1 MVLAQSTIICGIVEL
16 CRLAATSCLRSSNP
30 PTFIPSVS
38 SKQSPIL
45 KHWLATGSVAF
56 VTSCG
61 CSLPFTQNLPQSL
74 LFGMAAVPGVAVS
87 TIVKSR
93 QRKQQI
99 NRQLERGKS
108 RLHQLQQRSGLLD
121 RQLLVKGKERQA
133 IEIRV
138 AQLHTVAAELKAQI
152 NTDRQQYQQ
161 LEQELALAAIYCQE
175 QQLCGEKL
183 DRKIQEKQA
192 RSLEVDTELNQL
204 KVDISRLQFDKN
216 QLATATDR
224 AKISLSNI
232 QSEIERC
239 TAIKQ
244 ELALEIQQLQP
255 PQPIDSNSFA
265 RSLEQQNLIQALEL
279 VISERQQIKTD
290 LTLTID
296 RLEQKIAE
304 KSVAANGQSQKLVE
318 IGAKLS
324 ATELA
329 LTAKQ
334 AQLEELSAQVLVKYN
349 DLQKV
354 EYVNEAADILT
365 EQLTQRELK
374 IADLELSS
382 RRAELE
388 NLDLKIQSRRQE
400 ITRIDT
406 EPNLQT
412 FEPKPPLVSR
422 SIEPAASEGEW
433 YDKFIDNPHLSVL
446 QHIEKHG
453 TITEAEASSKLGNAR
468 SVRQFANKLAE
479 YTQDLPFSIRVESS
493 PKGNRYLKENQS

>member
-1 MVLAQSTIICGIVEL
+1 M
-16 CRLAATSCLRSSNP
+16 
-30 PTFIPSVS
+30 
-38 SKQSPIL
+38 
-45 KHWLATGSVAF
+45 TGSVAF

-74 LFGMAAVPGVAVS
+74 LIGMAAVPGAAVS

-93 QRKQQI
+93 QRKRQI

-108 RLHQLQQRSGLLD
+108 RLHQLQQRAGLLD

-138 AQLHTVAAELKAQI
+138 AQLHTVAADLKTKI

-161 LEQELALAAIYCQE
+161 LEHELALATIYCQE
-175 QQLCGEKL
+175 QQLCAEKL

-192 RSLEVDTELNQL
+192 LSLEVDTNLNQL
-204 KVDISRLQFDKN
+204 KVEISQLQADKLQIIN
-216 QLATATDR
+216 TNDR
-224 AKISLSNI
+224 AKISLRNI

-244 ELALEIQQLQP
+244 ELTLEIQQLQQP
-255 PQPIDSNSFA
+255 PIDSASFA
-265 RSLEQQNLIQALEL
+265 HSLEQQHPIQSLDL
-279 VISERQQIKTD
+279 VIFERQQLQTD
-290 LTLTID
+290 LTVAID
-296 RLEQKIAE
+296 RLERTIAE
-304 KSVAANGQSQKLVE
+304 KSVVVRMQSEKLGE
-318 IGAKLS
+318 LDSQLS
-324 ATELA
+324 VTELA
-329 LTAKQ
+329 LIAKQ
-334 AQLEELSAQVLVKYN
+334 AQLEELSSQVLVKYN
-349 DLQKV
+349 DLQNV
-354 EYVNEAADILT
+354 EYANEATDILT

-382 RRAELE
+382 RKAELE
-388 NLDLKIQSRRQE
+388 NLDLKIQSRLLE
-400 ITRIDT
+400 IASIDS
-406 EPNLQT
+406 EQNLQS
-412 FEPKPPLVSR
+412 FDPKPPVISR
-422 SIEPAASEGEW
+422 SIESEASAGEW

>member
-1 MVLAQSTIICGIVEL
+1 M
-16 CRLAATSCLRSSNP
+16 
-30 PTFIPSVS
+30 
-38 SKQSPIL
+38 
-45 KHWLATGSVAF
+45 TGSVAF

-74 LFGMAAVPGVAVS
+74 LVGMAAVPGVAVS

-93 QRKQQI
+93 QRKRQI
-99 NRQLERGKS
+99 NRQLQRGKS

-121 RQLLVKGKERQA
+121 RQLLIKGKERQA
-133 IEIRV
+133 SEIRV
-138 AQLHTVAAELKAQI
+138 AQLHTVAADLKAQI

-161 LEQELALAAIYCQE
+161 LEHELALATLYYQE
-175 QQLCGEKL
+175 QQICAENL

-192 RSLEVDTELNQL
+192 LSLEIDTNLNQL
-204 KVDISRLQFDKN
+204 KAEISQLQADKL
-216 QLATATDR
+216 QLATTTDR
-224 AKISLSNI
+224 AKISFRNI
-232 QSEIERC
+232 QNEIERC
-239 TAIKQ
+239 AAIKQ
-244 ELALEIQQLQP
+244 ELGLEIQQLQQ
-255 PQPIDSNSFA
+255 PQVMDSVSFD
-265 RSLEQQNLIQALEL
+265 RSLEQQNLIQALDL

-290 LTLTID
+290 LILTID
-296 RLEQKIAE
+296 RLEQNISE
-304 KSVAANGQSQKLVE
+304 KSAAADSQSQKLVE

-334 AQLEELSAQVLVKYN
+334 VQLEELSAQVLVKYN

-354 EYVNEAADILT
+354 EYVNEATNILT

-382 RRAELE
+382 RKAELE

-400 ITRIDT
+400 IASIDI
-406 EPNLQT
+406 EQDSHT

-422 SIEPAASEGEW
+422 SIEPEAIEGEW

-453 TITEAEASSKLGNAR
+453 TITEAEASIKLGNAR

-493 PKGNRYLKENQS
+493 PKGNRYLKEN

>member
-1 MVLAQSTIICGIVEL
+1 M
-16 CRLAATSCLRSSNP
+16 
-30 PTFIPSVS
+30 
-38 SKQSPIL
+38 
-45 KHWLATGSVAF
+45 
-56 VTSCG
+56 
-61 CSLPFTQNLPQSL
+61 
-74 LFGMAAVPGVAVS
+74 PGVAAS
-87 TIVKSR
+87 SIVKSR
-93 QRKQQI
+93 QRKRQI

-138 AQLHTVAAELKAQI
+138 AQLHTVATDLKAQI

-161 LEQELALAAIYCQE
+161 LEQELALSALYCQE
-175 QQLCGEKL
+175 QQLCAEKL

-192 RSLEVDTELNQL
+192 LSLEVDTNLDRL
-204 KVDISRLQFDKN
+204 KGEISRLQADKS
-216 QLATATDR
+216 QLVNITDR
-224 AKISLSNI
+224 TKISLRNI

-244 ELALEIQQLQP
+244 ELALEIQQLQQ
-255 PQPIDSNSFA
+255 PQVADSSIFA
-265 RSLEQQNLIQALEL
+265 RSLEQQNLIQEL
-279 VISERQQIKTD
+279 DVVIGERQQLQTD
-290 LTLTID
+290 LTLAVD

-304 KSVAANGQSQKLVE
+304 KSAAVSSQTQKLIE
-318 IGAKLS
+318 INSQLRV
-324 ATELA
+324 TELE
-329 LTAKQ
+329 LIAKQ
-334 AQLEELSAQVLVKYN
+334 AQLDELSAQVLVKYN
-349 DLQKV
+349 DLQEVK
-354 EYVNEAADILT
+354 YVNEATDILT

-382 RRAELE
+382 RKAELE
-388 NLDLKIQSRRQE
+388 NLDLKIQSRLQE
-400 ITRIDT
+400 IANIDRAQ
-406 EPNLQT
+406 NLQS
-412 FEPKPPLVSR
+412 FDPKPPVISR
-422 SIEPAASEGEW
+422 SIESDGITGEW